1 MAGRTVTIHLGG
13 KDRELR
19 YDLNAISVIGDK
31 LELSGSLNNLA
42 ADLLGKPLPLSA
54 LRTILWAGLVWD
66 DKDLKEEE
74 VGSWV
79 DLDNFGEVWERFFTL
94 FRGKLSES
102 TASALKVMGTAME
115 ESGSSDSPTSKT
127 SDTARS
133 A

>member
-19 YDLNAISVIGDK
+19 YDLNAISTIGDK
-31 LELSGSLNNLA
+31 LGLEGSLNNLA
-42 ADLLGKPLPLSA
+42 ADILGKPLPLSA
-54 LRTILWAGLVWD
+54 LRTLLWAGLLWD
-66 DKDLKEEE
+66 DKELTEEE

-79 DLDNFGEVWERFFTL
+79 DLDNFGEVWDRFFTP
-94 FRGKLSES
+94 FRNKLSES
-102 TASALKVMGTAME
+102 AAGKKVLEMATDRSE
-115 ESGSSDSPTSKT
+115 TSDSPTSKT